1 MTNLQELEQ
10 KYEELGKEIEKL
22 KKEKKGK
29 RWKPVNDDNYYIL
42 NDLGKINTSRWRND
56 PIDNFRFSQN
66 NCFRTEQEA
75 LKHLE
80 NLKTKAELRALAE
93 ELNGDEVMNWETLFQ
108 YKYHL
113 YCDNRKDNLEQDYND
128 QFQKQGIIYCLD
140 PDFKDKAIER
150 IGEDRLI
157 KMIKAGV

>member
-22 KKEKKGK
+22 KNEKKGK
-29 RWKPVNDDNYYIL
+29 RWKPDKGEEYYFVSHFGDTHCTTWL
-42 NDLGKINTSRWRND
+42 DANS
-56 PIDNFRFSQN
+56 DNFRYQQD
-66 NCFRTEQEA
+66 NCFTTEKKAQE
-75 LKHLE
+75 HLE
-80 NLKTKAELRALAE
+80 NLKTKGELRVLAE
-93 ELNGDEVMNWETLFQ
+93 ELNGGEVINWETLCQ

-113 YCDNRKDNLEQDYND
+113 YCDNRKDNLEQDYNN

-140 PDFKDKAIER
+140 PDFKDKAIDR
-150 IGEDRLI
+150 IGEERLI